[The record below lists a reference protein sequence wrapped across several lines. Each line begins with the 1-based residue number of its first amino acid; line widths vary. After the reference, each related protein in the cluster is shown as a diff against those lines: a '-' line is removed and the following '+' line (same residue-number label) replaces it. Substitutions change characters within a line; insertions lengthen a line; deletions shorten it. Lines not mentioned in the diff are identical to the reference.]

1 MQTCLQFATQVPYH
15 VSGKDHTMAERKSMK
30 KLSTTNTKQNS
41 LETMLQSLKEILP
54 ELQTRYGVK
63 SLGIFGSYVHGQQK
77 KGSDLDL
84 LVEFNEQAPVTLVG
98 FVALERELGKLV
110 GRKVDLVERDTL
122 KPVIGKRILE
132 EIIPV

>member
-1 MQTCLQFATQVPYH
+1 
-15 VSGKDHTMAERKSMK
+15 MAERKSTK
-30 KLSTTNTKQNS
+30 KLSAANTKQDS
-41 LETMLQSLKEILP
+41 LDTMLQSLREKLP
-54 ELQTRYGVK
+54 ELQARYGVK
-63 SLGIFGSYVHGQQK
+63 SLGVFGSHVRGQQK
-77 KGSDLDL
+77 KRSDLDL
-84 LVEFNEQAPVTLVG
+84 LIEFNDQAPVTLVG

>member
-1 MQTCLQFATQVPYH
+1 
-15 VSGKDHTMAERKSMK
+15 MAERKSTK
-30 KLSTTNTKQNS
+30 RLSTNTKQDS
-41 LETMLQSLKEILP
+41 LETMLQSLRERLP

-77 KGSDLDL
+77 KSSDLDL
-84 LVEFNEQAPVTLVG
+84 LVEFTEQAPVTLVG

-122 KPVIGKRILE
+122 KPVIGRRILE
-132 EIIPV
+132 ELIPV

>member
-1 MQTCLQFATQVPYH
+1 MVER
-15 VSGKDHTMAERKSMK
+15 ERKSTK
-30 KLSTTNTKQNS
+30 KLSSTTKQDT
-41 LETMLQSLKEILP
+41 LDIMLQSLREKMP
-54 ELQTRYGVK
+54 ELQARYGVK

-98 FVALERELGKLV
+98 FVRLERELGKLV

-132 EIIPV
+132 ELIPV

>member
-1 MQTCLQFATQVPYH
+1 
-15 VSGKDHTMAERKSMK
+15 MAERKSTK
-30 KLSTTNTKQNS
+30 KLSATKAKQDS
-41 LETMLQSLKEILP
+41 LETMLQSLKESLP
-54 ELQTRYGVK
+54 ELQARYGVK
-63 SLGIFGSYVHGQQK
+63 SLGIFGSYAHGQQK

-98 FVALERELGKLV
+98 FVRLEQELGKVV

-132 EIIPV
+132 ELIPV